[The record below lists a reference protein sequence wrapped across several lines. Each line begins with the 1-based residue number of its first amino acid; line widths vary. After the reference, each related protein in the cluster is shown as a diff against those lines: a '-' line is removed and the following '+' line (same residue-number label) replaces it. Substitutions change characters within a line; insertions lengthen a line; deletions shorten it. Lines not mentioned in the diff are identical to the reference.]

1 MDRKEILRRNLDRVI
16 WDIEK
21 ARVSV
26 SEHHIVKIV
35 AVSKYTDESS
45 IEALYELGQR
55 AFGENQVQ
63 QLESRVKSL
72 ESLPIEWH
80 MVGTLQKNKI
90 NRLIK
95 LRPSLIHSI
104 DSIKLA
110 KALDDRLKEH
120 NTKANILLQINSSRE
135 DSKSGVLPE
144 EAEDIYIKIKEE
156 FENLNLKGVMSI
168 GALSQ
173 DKKVIQ
179 KSFED
184 TYRVFDRLKKH
195 GALVCSMGMS
205 GDYELAIK
213 CGSNLVRVGSK
224 IFKEE

>member
-120 NTKANILLQINSSRE
+120 NAKANILLQINSSRE
-135 DSKSGVLPE
+135 DSKSGVFPE

>member
-135 DSKSGVLPE
+135 DSKSGVFPE